1 MKGSVLRLT
10 GGMIAAGAIFLS
22 YQPIGWWWA
31 AIVGVGLLYAV
42 LAPWGE
48 QQPGFRLGVAVAVLH
63 SFVLF
68 LLLLPWIGQFVGN
81 MPYVA
86 LAVWL
91 SLYSILL
98 GVGGVAVA
106 RLTWGPL
113 LFPLVF
119 IAVEWLR
126 SSVPFGGFAW
136 VRLAWG
142 QVGGP
147 LQNVAGI
154 GGPALVSVVTVAVGC
169 ALCALAFRR
178 LIVPS
183 VGMLGVVGVVTL
195 VCVVTL
201 GSADVGS
208 VRVAAIQGNVPRLG
222 MEFNAQR
229 RAVLANHVA
238 ETEKLVGQ
246 EPVDMVIWPEN
257 SADVSPF
264 YDQQAADLVAAAV
277 AAAGAPVLVG
287 TITKDEVGLR
297 NTMSVFN
304 PGSGAGDSHF
314 KRYLQPFGEYMPMR
328 SFFRLF
334 SEKVDWA
341 GDFKPGVTSDPV
353 RMGDVLVGVATCYEV
368 AFDNAGREAVRGGAQ
383 ILTTPTNNATFG
395 LTDMTYQ
402 QLAMSRMLAIQ
413 TDRAVVVAATS
424 GVSAMVH
431 PDGSVSQE
439 TQIFEAATLTETLPL
454 RTSQTI
460 AVRFGFVIEY
470 VLVLAGWLVGGFAV
484 LRVVR
489 PRKRHVSL
497 L

>member
-1 MKGSVLRLT
+1 MKFALVRLV
-10 GGMIAAGAIFLS
+10 GGMVAGGLVVLS
-22 YQPIGWWWA
+22 YQPVGWWWV
-31 AIVGVGLLYAV
+31 AIVGVALLFVV
-42 LAPWGE
+42 LAPWPRGRG
-48 QQPGFRLGVAVAVLH
+48 PSLRLGAGIAVAH
-63 SFVLF
+63 SLVLF
-68 LLLLPWIGQFVGN
+68 LLLLPWIGSFVGT

-86 LAVWL
+86 LAIWL
-91 SLYSILL
+91 SLYSVLL
-98 GVGGVAVA
+98 GVFGVAVA
-106 RLTWGPL
+106 RLRL
-113 LFPLVF
+113 
-119 IAVEWLR
+119 
-126 SSVPFGGFAW
+126 GG
-136 VRLAWG
+136 G

-147 LQNVAGI
+147 LQDVASV
-154 GGPALVSVVTVAVGC
+154 GGPALVSGVVVAVGC
-169 ALCALAFRR
+169 CVGAVALRR
-178 LIVPS
+178 PVLPVA
-183 VGMLGVVGVVTL
+183 GLLGVVVLLAVGASVS
-195 VCVVTL
+195 L

-222 MEFNAQR
+222 LEFNAQR

-238 ETEKLVGQ
+238 ETKKLAGS
-246 EPVDMVIWPEN
+246 EPVDMVVWPEN

-264 YDQQAADLVAAAV
+264 YDAQAADMVSEAV

-287 TITKDEVGLR
+287 TITRDEVGLR

-304 PGSGAGDSHF
+304 PGSGAGDFHY
-314 KRYLQPFGEYMPMR
+314 KRYLQPFGEYMPLR

-368 AFDNAGREAVRGGAQ
+368 AFDNAGREAVRRGAQ

-395 LTDMTYQ
+395 FSDMTYQ

-439 TQIFEAATLTETLPL
+439 TGIFTAATLRESLPL
-454 RTSQTI
+454 RESQTV

-470 VLVLAGWLVGGFAV
+470 VLVLAGWLVGAGAVIRARRSGGGF
-484 LRVVR
+484 
-489 PRKRHVSL
+489 P
-497 L
+497 

>member
-1 MKGSVLRLT
+1 MKFALVRLV
-10 GGMIAAGAIFLS
+10 GGMVAGGLVFLS
-22 YQPIGWWWA
+22 YQPVGWWWA
-31 AIVGVGLLYAV
+31 AIVGVALLFVV
-42 LAPWGE
+42 LAPWPRGRG
-48 QQPGFRLGVAVAVLH
+48 PSLRLGAGIAVAH
-63 SFVLF
+63 SLVLF
-68 LLLLPWIGQFVGN
+68 LLLLPWIGSFVGT

-86 LAVWL
+86 LAIWL
-91 SLYSILL
+91 SLYSVLL
-98 GVGGVAVA
+98 GVLGVAVA
-106 RLTWGPL
+106 RLRFGPL
-113 LFPLVF
+113 MFPLVF
-119 IAVEWLR
+119 MAVEWLR
-126 SSVPFGGFAW
+126 STVPFGGFAW
-136 VRLAWG
+136 VRLGWG

-147 LQNVAGI
+147 LQDVASV
-154 GGPALVSVVTVAVGC
+154 GGPALVSGVVVAVGC
-169 ALCALAFRR
+169 CVGAVALRR
-178 LIVPS
+178 PVLPVAS
-183 VGMLGVVGVVTL
+183 LLGVVALLAVGASVS
-195 VCVVTL
+195 L

-222 MEFNAQR
+222 LEFNAQR

-238 ETEKLVGQ
+238 ETKKLAGS
-246 EPVDMVIWPEN
+246 EPVDMVVWPEN

-264 YDQQAADLVAAAV
+264 YDAQAADMVSEAV

-287 TITKDEVGLR
+287 TITRDEVGLR

-304 PGSGAGDSHF
+304 PGSEAGDFHY
-314 KRYLQPFGEYMPMR
+314 KRYLQPFGEYMPLR

-353 RMGDVLVGVATCYEV
+353 RMGDVLVGEATCYEV
-368 AFDNAGREAVRGGAQ
+368 AFDNAGREAVRRGAQ

-395 LTDMTYQ
+395 FSDMTYQ

-439 TQIFEAATLTETLPL
+439 TEIFTAATLRESLPL
-454 RTSQTI
+454 RESQTI

-470 VLVLAGWLVGGFAV
+470 VLVLAGWLVGAGAVIRARRSGGGF
-484 LRVVR
+484 
-489 PRKRHVSL
+489 P
-497 L
+497 

>member
-1 MKGSVLRLT
+1 MKFALVRLV
-10 GGMIAAGAIFLS
+10 GGMVAGGLVFLS
-22 YQPIGWWWA
+22 YQPVGWWWA
-31 AIVGVGLLYAV
+31 AIVGVALLFVV
-42 LAPWGE
+42 LAPWSRGGG
-48 QQPGFRLGVAVAVLH
+48 PSLRLGAGIAVAH
-63 SFVLF
+63 SLVLF
-68 LLLLPWIGQFVGN
+68 LLLLPWIGSFVGT

-86 LAVWL
+86 LAIWL
-91 SLYSILL
+91 SLYSVLL
-98 GVGGVAVA
+98 GVFGVAVA
-106 RLTWGPL
+106 RLRFGPL
-113 LFPLVF
+113 MFPLVF
-119 IAVEWLR
+119 MAVEWLR
-126 SSVPFGGFAW
+126 STVPFGGFAW
-136 VRLAWG
+136 VRLGWG

-147 LQNVAGI
+147 LQDVASV
-154 GGPALVSVVTVAVGC
+154 GGPALVSGVVVAVG
-169 ALCALAFRR
+169 A
-178 LIVPS
+178 S
-183 VGMLGVVGVVTL
+183 VS
-195 VCVVTL
+195 L

-222 MEFNAQR
+222 LEFNAQR

-238 ETEKLVGQ
+238 ETKKLAGS
-246 EPVDMVIWPEN
+246 EPVDMVVWPEN

-264 YDQQAADLVAAAV
+264 YDAQAADMVSEAV

-287 TITKDEVGLR
+287 TITRDEVGLR

-304 PGSGAGDSHF
+304 PGSGAGDFHY
-314 KRYLQPFGEYMPMR
+314 KRYLQPFGEYMPLR

-368 AFDNAGREAVRGGAQ
+368 AFDNAGREAVRRGAQ

-395 LTDMTYQ
+395 FSDMTYQ

-439 TQIFEAATLTETLPL
+439 TGIFTAATLRESLPL
-454 RTSQTI
+454 RESQTI

-470 VLVLAGWLVGGFAV
+470 VLVLAGWLVGAGAVIRARRSGGGF
-484 LRVVR
+484 
-489 PRKRHVSL
+489 P
-497 L
+497 